1 MKIHTKLFAL
11 IITAALAF
19 QVSASDGYGHGHGAK
34 SYKVT
39 LTNITKGISFTPF
52 LAAIHN
58 RHVNLFTL
66 GEPVSDEVSRVAE
79 GGDISG
85 LQAVLDNSNAVHS
98 TVSTDGLLMPGQ
110 SVELMIDSNRRN
122 RRFSLISMLL
132 PTNDTVAA
140 AQNVKLPKHGKVT
153 YLVKAYDAGTET
165 NDEYCANIP
174 GPHCGGAPFSPED
187 DGEGYAYPSPGIHG
201 MADLSTEA
209 YQWNGPVVKVTIERM
224 Y

>member
-11 IITAALAF
+11 IVAITLSF
-19 QVSASDGYGHGHGAK
+19 QVSAGSGHGEK

-39 LTNITKGISFTPF
+39 VTNITKGISFTPF
-52 LAAIHN
+52 LAATHN
-58 RHVNLFTL
+58 RHVNLFSL

-85 LQAVLDNSNAVHS
+85 LQAVLDDSNSVHA
-98 TVSTDGLLMPGQ
+98 TVSTAGLLMPGQ
-110 SVELMIDSNRRN
+110 SVELMIDSSHRN
-122 RRFSLISMLL
+122 KRFSLISMLL

-140 AQNVKLPKHGKVT
+140 VQNVKLPKHGKVT
-153 YLVKAYDAGTET
+153 YLANAYDAGTET
-165 NDEYCANIP
+165 NDEFCANIP
-174 GPHCGGAPFSPED
+174 GPYCGGAPFSPED

-201 MADLSTEA
+201 SADLSSET